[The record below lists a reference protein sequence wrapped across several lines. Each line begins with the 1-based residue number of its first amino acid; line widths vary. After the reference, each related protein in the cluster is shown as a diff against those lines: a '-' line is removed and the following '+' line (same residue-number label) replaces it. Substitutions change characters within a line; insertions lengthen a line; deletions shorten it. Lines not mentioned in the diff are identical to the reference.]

1 MIIII
6 PYSSPI
12 SSWINFQLSKLM
24 RPDGPWLRAIIL
36 IVVLITI
43 SIIIRLINR
52 RTKRRLEILLFP
64 RVTLH
69 ADHGKHVA
77 TKRDR
82 LKIRARHRGRGWG
95 GKSKKIII
103 FKPTYPIPFHAP
115 LTAWTCRR
123 GTEGGWRFSR
133 FRFSSRWR
141 YVFFF
146 SLYVHSIGT
155 YAFYSSVNTRVN
167 TMLYFVV
174 FARNRYIV

>member
-1 MIIII
+1 MFRCCDRTRFFATAAPVAANARFFNVFAVPGVVIIIVMIIII

-36 IVVLITI
+36 MVVLITI

-115 LTAWTCRR
+115 LTA
-123 GTEGGWRFSR
+123 
-133 FRFSSRWR
+133 
-141 YVFFF
+141 
-146 SLYVHSIGT
+146 
-155 YAFYSSVNTRVN
+155 
-167 TMLYFVV
+167 
-174 FARNRYIV
+174 